1 MDYNPT
7 VNILGFNDKIR
18 LMNQTRALELRM
30 TAIEANNLQAD
41 ITAMLAEV
49 ARLSVLNNQ
58 QTEQIVQ
65 ISIDGGGFQ

>member
-7 VNILGFNDKIR
+7 VNILAFNDKIR

-41 ITAMLAEV
+41 ITAMLAEI

-58 QTEQIVQ
+58 QNEQIVQ

>member
-7 VNILGFNDKIR
+7 VNLLAFNDKVR

-41 ITAMLAEV
+41 ITAMLAEI
-49 ARLSVLNNQ
+49 ARLSVLSNQ
-58 QTEQIVQ
+58 QNEQVVQ
-65 ISIDGGGFQ
+65 VSIDGGGFQ

>member
-7 VNILGFNDKIR
+7 VNLLGFNDKIR

-30 TAIEANNLQAD
+30 TSIEANNLQAD
-41 ITAMLAEV
+41 ITAMLAEI

-58 QTEQIVQ
+58 QNEQIVQ

>member
-1 MDYNPT
+1 MEYNPT

-18 LMNQTRALELRM
+18 LMNQTRAMELRM

-41 ITAMLAEV
+41 ITAMLAEI

-58 QTEQIVQ
+58 QNEQIVQ

>member
-7 VNILGFNDKIR
+7 VNILAFNDKIR

-41 ITAMLAEV
+41 ITAMLAEI
-49 ARLSVLNNQ
+49 ARLSVLSNQ
-58 QTEQIVQ
+58 QNEQVVQ
-65 ISIDGGGFQ
+65 VSIDGGGFQ

>member
-18 LMNQTRALELRM
+18 LMNQTRAPELRM
-30 TAIEANNLQAD
+30 TSIEANNLQAD
-41 ITAMLAEV
+41 ITAMLAEI

-58 QTEQIVQ
+58 QNEQTVQ

>member
-7 VNILGFNDKIR
+7 VNILAFNDKIR

-41 ITAMLAEV
+41 ITAMLAEI
-49 ARLSVLNNQ
+49 ARLSVLSNQ
-58 QTEQIVQ
+58 QNEQIVQ
-65 ISIDGGGFQ
+65 VSIDGGGFQ

>member
-18 LMNQTRALELRM
+18 LMNQTRAMELRI

-41 ITAMLAEV
+41 ITAMLAEI
-49 ARLSVLNNQ
+49 ARLSILNNQ
-58 QTEQIVQ
+58 QNEQIVQ

>member
-18 LMNQTRALELRM
+18 LMNQTRASELRI

-41 ITAMLAEV
+41 ITAMLAEI

-58 QTEQIVQ
+58 KNEQIVQ

>member
-58 QTEQIVQ
+58 QNEQIVQ

>member
-18 LMNQTRALELRM
+18 LMNQTRASELRM

-41 ITAMLAEV
+41 ITVMLAEI

-58 QTEQIVQ
+58 QNEQIVQ

>member
-18 LMNQTRALELRM
+18 LMNQTRTLELRM

-41 ITAMLAEV
+41 ITAMLAEI
-49 ARLSVLNNQ
+49 ARLSVVNSQ
-58 QTEQIVQ
+58 QNEQTVQ
-65 ISIDGGGFQ
+65 IAIDGGGFQ

>member
-1 MDYNPT
+1 MEYNPT

-18 LMNQTRALELRM
+18 LMNQTRALELRI

-41 ITAMLAEV
+41 ITAMLAEI

-58 QTEQIVQ
+58 QNEQIVQ

>member
-7 VNILGFNDKIR
+7 VNILAFNDKIR
-18 LMNQTRALELRM
+18 LMNQTRAMELRM

-41 ITAMLAEV
+41 ITAMLAEI
-49 ARLSVLNNQ
+49 ARLGVLNNQ
-58 QTEQIVQ
+58 QNEQIVQ

>member
-7 VNILGFNDKIR
+7 INILGFNDKLR
-18 LMNQTRALELRM
+18 LMNQTRGLELRM

-41 ITAMLAEV
+41 ITAMLAEI

-58 QTEQIVQ
+58 QNEQIVQ

>member
-7 VNILGFNDKIR
+7 VNILGFNDKNR
-18 LMNQTRALELRM
+18 LMNQTRAQELRM
-30 TAIEANNLQAD
+30 TSIEANNLQAD
-41 ITAMLAEV
+41 ITAMLAEI

-58 QTEQIVQ
+58 QNEQIVQ

>member
-18 LMNQTRALELRM
+18 LMNQTRALELRI

-41 ITAMLAEV
+41 ITAMLAEI

-58 QTEQIVQ
+58 KNEQIVQ

>member
-18 LMNQTRALELRM
+18 LMNQTRGSELRM
-30 TAIEANNLQAD
+30 TSIEANNLQAD
-41 ITAMLAEV
+41 ITAMLAEI

-58 QTEQIVQ
+58 QNEQIVQ

>member
-18 LMNQTRALELRM
+18 LMNQTRALELRI

-41 ITAMLAEV
+41 ITAMLAEI

-58 QTEQIVQ
+58 QNEQIVQ